1 MQFPP
6 ITQSVEDRR
15 EMFLNRVRR
24 LLDDAQRYS
33 RYSGGFATL
42 SAHYHELQVK
52 AIKPLKIMEYKT
64 ISDSNLQLARDNRAK
79 ADELM
84 TKALELITLL
94 SYETDQFPSQS

>member
-1 MQFPP
+1 
-6 ITQSVEDRR
+6 
-15 EMFLNRVRR
+15 MFLNRVRR
-24 LLDDAQRYS
+24 LIDDAQRYS
-33 RYSGGFATL
+33 RHSGAFGSL
-42 SAHYHELQVK
+42 SAHYHELQGK

-64 ISDSNLQLARDNRAK
+64 ISDSNLQLARENRAK